1 MLHINIEFLPS
12 YQISINSSIYLL
24 YQSIWKQVNGK
35 NTTKSIVLI
44 SISLVVEER
53 YYLIRYLF

>member
-1 MLHINIEFLPS
+1 MLPINIEFLPS

-35 NTTKSIVLI
+35 NTRKSIVII

-53 YYLIRYLF
+53 YYFIRYLF